1 MSAGAPNIA
10 ALLGGGQGGPP
21 GGQHTIQV
29 QPPGGGAG
37 PDPSA
42 MLRGLASGGPAPP
55 QGGDKVTVDTVID
68 DLHSLAGQTDDP
80 ADKQTILKC
89 LTAIQGIKAQE
100 AKEKDAALGT
110 TPAHKFMAKQSAA
123 SSGY

>member
-42 MLRGLASGGPAPP
+42 MLRGLASGGS
-55 QGGDKVTVDTVID
+55 DSKVTVDTVID

>member
-29 QPPGGGAG
+29 QPPGGGG
-37 PDPSA
+37 PDPAA
-42 MLRGLASGGPAPP
+42 MLRGLAASGPSGGS
-55 QGGDKVTVDTVID
+55 KSVTVDTVID
-68 DLHSLAGQTDDP
+68 DLHSLAGNTDDP

-100 AKEKDAALGT
+100 SKEKDAALGT

-123 SSGY
+123 GSGY